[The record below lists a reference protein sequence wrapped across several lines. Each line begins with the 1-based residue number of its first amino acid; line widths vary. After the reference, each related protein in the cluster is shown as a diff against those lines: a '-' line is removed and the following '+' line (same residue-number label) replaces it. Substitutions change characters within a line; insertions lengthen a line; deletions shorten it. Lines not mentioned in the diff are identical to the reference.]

1 MVDLPVWIML
11 GTGLIGLVSITLW
24 LGFLTQNKDN
34 ATEIQKNLVIVAGI
48 SGALIFVFGIAAYI
62 YFSANTNYL
71 TPFLLV
77 MSFINL
83 FLSVF
88 AVSSSSLQIVKS

>member
-1 MVDLPVWIML
+1 MADLPVWIML
-11 GTGLIGLVSITLW
+11 GTGLLGIISITVW

-34 ATEIQKNLVIVAGI
+34 ATEIQKNLAIVAGI

-71 TPFLLV
+71 TPFLLI
-77 MSFINL
+77 MTFMNL
-83 FLSVF
+83 FLSIF
-88 AVSSSSLQIVKS
+88 AVSSATLQVVKS